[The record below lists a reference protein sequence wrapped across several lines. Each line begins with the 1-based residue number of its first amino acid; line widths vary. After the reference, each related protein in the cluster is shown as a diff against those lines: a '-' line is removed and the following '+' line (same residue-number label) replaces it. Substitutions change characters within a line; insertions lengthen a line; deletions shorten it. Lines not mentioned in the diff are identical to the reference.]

1 MYMDEKAKGNQR
13 EALEIIMGGKAGGVP
28 AVLGGMIK
36 TMWGSKYAK
45 INFDVKKR
53 SVTIPGIVESVLDP
67 NVGGDKK
74 KPITVGNHPFAPAF
88 GPMNMGKSTASMFKD
103 FGESWDHK
111 GKDGN
116 WAGFT
121 MKGP

>member
-1 MYMDEKAKGNQR
+1 
-13 EALEIIMGGKAGGVP
+13 
-28 AVLGGMIK
+28 
-36 TMWGSKYAK
+36 MWGAKYARVSY
-45 INFDVKKR
+45 DVKKR
-53 SVTIPGIVESVLDP
+53 SVSIPGLVESVLDP

-74 KPITVGNHPFAPAF
+74 KPITVGNHPFAPGF
-88 GPMNMGKSTASMFKD
+88 GEMNMGKSTASWFKD
-103 FGESWDHK
+103 YNQTWDHK